1 MESTRR
7 MIRLRIALMAAL
19 AMVTLLVV
27 ATRADAAGAE
37 VTTGRFATTL
47 AGEALGYDI
56 TGVAIMVRLPAG
68 KDGRTL
74 VRVAVRGL
82 DPTTTFP
89 AHVHN
94 GPCASGGGGHYQHEV
109 GGAVD
114 AVNEIWPA
122 ISTNRAGAGNGSAL
136 HGHWARPAAQ
146 SIVIHHPDDGTPDA
160 GKRLACAQLG

>member
-37 VTTGRFATTL
+37 VTTGRFATT
-47 AGEALGYDI
+47 ATGEALGYDI
-56 TGVAIMVRLPAG
+56 TGVAIMVQLPAG
-68 KDGRTL
+68 EDGRTQ

-82 DPTTTFP
+82 DAMDTFP

-94 GPCASGGGGHYQHEV
+94 ATCASGGGGHYQHDV

-114 AVNEIWPA
+114 AVNEIWPT
-122 ISTNRAGAGNGSAL
+122 ISTNRVGAGNGSAL
-136 HGHWARPAAQ
+136 HGHWARPEAQ
-146 SIVIHHPDDGTPDA
+146 SIVIHHPETGA
-160 GKRLACAQLG
+160 RLACAQLG

>member
-1 MESTRR
+1 
-7 MIRLRIALMAAL
+7 MIRLRIALMAAF

-37 VTTGRFATTL
+37 VTTGSFATTD

-68 KDGRTL
+68 EDGTTL

-82 DPTTTFP
+82 DPTRLYP
-89 AHVHN
+89 SHVHN
-94 GPCASGGGGHYQHEV
+94 GSCASGGGGHYQQVV

-114 AVNEIWPA
+114 AVNEIWPT
-122 ISTNRAGAGNGSAL
+122 ITTNPAGAGNGSAL
-136 HGHWARPAAQ
+136 HSQWARPEAQ
-146 SIVIHHPDDGTPDA
+146 SIVIHHPDTGA
-160 GKRLACAQLG
+160 RLACAQLG